1 MYRLKAFEHT
11 VKGLW
16 HLRVKHTPGSSRPP
30 ADCRLLPQPSL
41 CPCASCCQCWESSGT
56 KVAARGSRW
65 GGPGDPVLNHPQPI
79 PACETGVLLAQGT
92 QRRRHFGRSN
102 PTPPHP
108 HGCCWPWGCSASL
121 SCLHQGQIGPRC
133 KLLVSGVGSLLPARG
148 KGYRVQTAGNMPAT
162 LLGMSV
168 GAAYPSALP
177 PHPLP
182 FPIPAPCLSPSLR
195 HKPAGDREGDQA
207 CEMAGNL
214 PTPACSSLAILLT
227 SPSPERIDASAFEL
241 L

>member
-1 MYRLKAFEHT
+1 MAPTGKTHAGQQPPSRRLQA
-11 VKGLW
+11 
-16 HLRVKHTPGSSRPP
+16 P
-30 ADCRLLPQPSL
+30 APALPLPLCQLLPVLGEQRDQSG
-41 CPCASCCQCWESSGT
+41 CAWESM
-56 KVAARGSRW
+56 

-79 PACETGVLLAQGT
+79 PACETGVLLTQGT
-92 QRRRHFGRSN
+92 QRRRHFGRNN

-121 SCLHQGQIGPRC
+121 SCLHQGQIGLRC
-133 KLLVSGVGSLLPARG
+133 KLLVSGIGSLLPARG

>member
-1 MYRLKAFEHT
+1 MYRLKAFETHSQRIVAPTGKTHT
-11 VKGLW
+11 GKQ
-16 HLRVKHTPGSSRPP
+16 PPSRRPQAP
-30 ADCRLLPQPSL
+30 APALL
-41 CPCASCCQCWESSGT
+41 CPVPAAATAGTAAGPKGES
-56 KVAARGSRW
+56 R
-65 GGPGDPVLNHPQPI
+65 GGPGDPVPNHPQPI
-79 PACETGVLLAQGT
+79 PVCGTGVLLAQGV
-92 QRRRHFGRSN
+92 QCRRHFGT
-102 PTPPHP
+102 TPLLPAP
-108 HGCCWPWGCSASL
+108 AGCSWPWGCSPAL
-121 SCLHQGQIGPRC
+121 SCLHQGQTGPRC
-133 KLLVSGVGSLLPARG
+133 KLLVSRVGSSLPARG
-148 KGYRVQTAGNMPAT
+148 KGCRVQTAGSMPAT

-168 GAAYPSALP
+168 GSAHPRALP

>member
-1 MYRLKAFEHT
+1 MAPTGKTLTGKQ
-11 VKGLW
+11 
-16 HLRVKHTPGSSRPP
+16 PP
-30 ADCRLLPQPSL
+30 CRLLPQPSCAL
-41 CPCASCCQCWESSGT
+41 CRLLPVLGEQQDQ
-56 KVAARGSRW
+56 RGSPG
-65 GGPGDPVLNHPQPI
+65 GGPGDPVPNHPQPI
-79 PACETGVLLAQGT
+79 PGCGTGVLLTQGV
-92 QRRRHFGRSN
+92 QCRRRFGRNS
-102 PTPPHP
+102 PTPPRP
-108 HGCCWPWGCSASL
+108 CGCSWPWGCSPAL

-133 KLLVSGVGSLLPARG
+133 KLLVSRVGSLLPARG
-148 KGYRVQTAGNMPAT
+148 RGYRVQTAGNTPAT

-168 GAAYPSALP
+168 GSAHPRALP
-177 PHPLP
+177 PHRLP